1 MKRHVTTLVCFATIS
16 ITMLLAGC
24 DRGLIPPAGK
34 SCTIQFR
41 RDALGTAATMPVPP
55 MTDNI
60 NGAETSIS
68 GTLKSSAGA
77 WVVLDHGGVEVWIPK
92 TAILLIKY

>member
-1 MKRHVTTLVCFATIS
+1 MKMPITTFVCLATIS

-24 DRGLIPPAGK
+24 DSGPTPPAGK

-41 RDALGTAATMPVPP
+41 RDALGAAATVPVPP

-60 NGAETSIS
+60 NGADTSIS
-68 GTLKSSAGA
+68 GLLKSTAGD
-77 WVVLDHGGVEVWIPK
+77 WVVLDHGGSEVWVPK
-92 TAILLIKY
+92 AAILLIKY